1 MRRKSIAFI
10 NEHPYCSET
19 DTFPFPEGFCC
30 FGTLFA
36 FLLATIF
43 LINMK
48 RNILLAAWMLFPFVA
63 FAQDDTSA
71 NERERLITLSEA
83 IALARTQ
90 SVDAAVA
97 LNELKTAYW
106 EYRTFRADL
115 LPEVN
120 LNGTLPN
127 YNKSYSRYQN
137 SDGSYSFVRNNTL
150 GLSGTLSV
158 DQNLWF
164 TGGKLSLASSLEYIK
179 QLGSG
184 GDKQFMSVP
193 VSLELTQP
201 IFGVNAL
208 KWNRRIEP
216 VRYAEAKAAFITAT
230 EEVTMRTI
238 SYYFNLLIAKEIL
251 KTAYQNK
258 ENADRLYEVAIAKR
272 KMGQIS
278 ENDLLQLKLNA
289 LQSKADVTEAESN
302 LNANM
307 FQLRSFLG
315 LSEEVNLIPTIPGQA
330 PAIDMEYNFV
340 LNKALERNSFAQNI
354 RRRQLEADYEVAIAR
369 GNLRSIDLF
378 ASVGYTGQNHTLSTA
393 YQDLLDNQIVQVGV
407 KVPILDWGKRRGK
420 VRVAKSNREVVL
432 SRIRQEQMNFN
443 QNIFLLVSNFNNQ
456 AQQLNIAQE
465 ADDIAEKRYKT
476 SVETFMIGQIST
488 LDLNDAQNS
497 KDAARQKHINEL
509 YHYWYYF
516 YQIRSLTLWDF
527 ERNCELEADFEEI
540 VRK

>member
-1 MRRKSIAFI
+1 M
-10 NEHPYCSET
+10 
-19 DTFPFPEGFCC
+19 
-30 FGTLFA
+30 
-36 FLLATIF
+36 
-43 LINMK
+43 
-48 RNILLAAWMLFPFVA
+48 
-63 FAQDDTSA
+63 
-71 NERERLITLSEA
+71 
-83 IALARTQ
+83 ARTQ

-97 LNELKTAYW
+97 LNELKTSYW

-150 GLSGTLSV
+150 GLSGTLSI

-184 GDKQFMSVP
+184 GDKRFMSVP
-193 VSLELTQP
+193 VSLELSQP
-201 IFGVNAL
+201 IFGVNNL

-230 EEVTMRTI
+230 EQVTMKTI
-238 SYYFNLLIAKEIL
+238 TYFFNLLLAKENL
-251 KTAYQNK
+251 KTAHQNK
-258 ENADRLYEVAIAKR
+258 VNADRLYEVAVAKR

-289 LQSKADVTEAESN
+289 LQGKADVTEAESN
-302 LNANM
+302 LNAKM

-315 LSEEVNLIPTIPGQA
+315 LSEDENLNPMLPNSA
-330 PAIDMEYNFV
+330 PDMKMEYNLV
-340 LNKALERNSFAQNI
+340 LSKALDRNSFAQNI
-354 RRRQLEADYEVAIAR
+354 RRRQLEADYEVATAR

-378 ASVGYTGQNHTLSTA
+378 ASVGYTGQDRDLTSA
-393 YQDLLDNQIVQVGV
+393 YKGLLDNQIVQVGV

-432 SRIRQEQMNFN
+432 SRIRQEQMDFN
-443 QNIFLLVSNFNNQ
+443 QDIFLLVANFNNQ
-456 AQQLNIAQE
+456 AQQLGIAQE
-465 ADDIAEKRYKT
+465 ADGIAEKRYKT

-488 LDLNDAQNS
+488 LDLNDAQKS
-497 KDAARQKHINEL
+497 KGSRHQFHQRHPAAE
-509 YHYWYYF
+509 
-516 YQIRSLTLWDF
+516 
-527 ERNCELEADFEEI
+527 
-540 VRK
+540 